1 MDATSKTVFI
11 SYAREDSKY
20 AERIYKNLKDA
31 GLNPWR
37 DKDAIRPGENWKIAI
52 RSAIK
57 NSRFFIPLFSTNSI
71 EKIGYIQKEFKYAL
85 DIFDQFPEN
94 KVYII
99 PVRLNDC
106 QILYEK
112 LEEIQWVDLFPDW
125 DLGLNQIFETF
136 KAQGIEFKQ
145 EIDEDNKIKTVS
157 AVEGEGDKKKETEW
171 QIGLSE
177 KDWKD
182 LLTLI
187 CKKKC
192 IPFLGTGVYT
202 VQTEDGKRL
211 IPSTKDIIEEWKENY
226 RYPLEDLY
234 KIANIYTLDDSYQL
248 ARAAQFLEIQNADE
262 DRMYPKT
269 LLSEML
275 RKINSS
281 DFPSYFKNV
290 SPYDILAKLDLPLY
304 ITTNYDKFMENAL
317 SKIPRK
323 KPESDF
329 CKWSDDLHNFVKTT
343 NIPSVFK
350 DTQYKPSEERPL
362 VYHIHGDIE
371 TPESMVL
378 TERDYFEFVIN
389 LNKGDEKDIIPAFIR
404 QELAT
409 SSLMFIGYSLEDINF
424 RAIFQG
430 FLSFLSSL
438 DRKFRKL
445 SIAIQIVPDNY
456 NKKDRRIQKYLEQ
469 YTKNMFDVKIFWGT
483 TADFITELG
492 KRWQDFKKNSDMN
505 ICFPIKGD

>member
-1 MDATSKTVFI
+1 MDPISKTAFI
-11 SYAREDSKY
+11 SYAREDSEY
-20 AERIYKNLKDA
+20 AERLYKDLKNA
-31 GLNPWR
+31 GLIPWR

-52 RSAIK
+52 RMAIK
-57 NSRFFIPLFSTNSI
+57 NSRFFIPLFSSQSV
-71 EKIGYIQKEFKYAL
+71 EKIGYVQKEFKYAL

-99 PVRLNDC
+99 PVRLDDC

-112 LEEIQWVDLFPDW
+112 LEDIQYVDLFPDW
-125 DLGLNQIFETF
+125 NIGLNQIFDTF

-145 EIDEDNKIKTVS
+145 EINSINNQIKTVS
-157 AVEGEGDKKKETEW
+157 VTKEEKEW
-171 QIGLSE
+171 QMGLSE

-192 IPFLGTGVYT
+192 IPFIGTGAYT
-202 VQTEDGKRL
+202 VQNKEGKRL
-211 IPSTKDIIEEWKENY
+211 IPSTKDIVEKWKENF

-234 KIANIYTLDDSYQL
+234 KLANVYTLEDSYQF
-248 ARAAQFLEIQNADE
+248 ARAAQLLEIQSADE
-262 DRMYPKT
+262 ETMYPKN

-275 RKINSS
+275 KEIDPD
-281 DFPSYFKNV
+281 DFSYNFKNL
-290 SPYDILAKLDLPLY
+290 SPYDVLANLDLPLY
-304 ITTNYDKFMENAL
+304 ITTNYDRFMENAL
-317 SKIPRK
+317 FKIPRK
-323 KPESDF
+323 KPQSDF
-329 CKWSDDLHNFVKTT
+329 CKWSDKLNNFIEAT
-343 NIPSVFK
+343 NIPSVF
-350 DTQYKPSEERPL
+350 DDNQYKPAEERPL

-389 LNKGDEKDIIPAFIR
+389 LNKGDEKDTIPALIR
-404 QELAT
+404 RELAT

-438 DRKFRKL
+438 DKKYRKL

-456 NKKDRRIQKYLEQ
+456 SKKDIKMQKYLEQ
-469 YTKNMFDVKIFWGT
+469 YTRNMFDVKVFWGT
-483 TADFITELG
+483 TSDFIAELG
-492 KRWQDFKKNSDMN
+492 NRWEDFKKNNDMN
-505 ICFPIKGD
+505 ICSPIRERGQ